1 MGLPR
6 RLFAVGAALVALA
19 PSGDGPAAEKADL
32 RPNLVPVRSVQE
44 MARAVDRARP
54 GDVIVVAPGIY
65 RLAKSIHV
73 DSPGRAAARIT
84 LKAARAGT
92 VRLEVAAVQG
102 FLVSAPYWTFENLKL
117 VGVCRRHHDC
127 EHAFHLVG
135 GAHATIIRNSR
146 LIDFNAAIKG
156 NGRRL
161 AGRRV
166 YPNDVLIDGNTFR
179 NLSPRRTTR
188 PVSLIDV
195 VGGERWIV
203 RANLFVDF
211 AKARGNRV
219 SYGAFLKGNSR
230 DGLFER
236 NLVVCEHNHTGGIR
250 IGLSFGGG
258 GGGDAGICQHGTCS
272 PQHTNGTMRNNV
284 IMNCRQDVGIYLN
297 QAKNTKLHHN
307 ILYNTR
313 GIDARYPTTSAEV
326 ANNVL
331 MGEVRARAGAA
342 VRQFDNLVGLSVRAF
357 RRFYADPE
365 AGDFTPTA
373 TGGIV
378 DRGRALVGLDDDFC
392 GNRRD
397 DGRPDLGAFEA
408 GGDPNCYRVLDRLR
422 Q

>member
-1 MGLPR
+1 MSHR
-6 RLFAVGAALVALA
+6 RWLLAVGAALVALA
-19 PSGDGPAAEKADL
+19 AVGDGQAAEKVDS
-32 RPNLVPVRSVQE
+32 PSNLVKVRNAQE

-54 GDVIVVAPGIY
+54 GDVILLAPGIY
-65 RLAKSIHV
+65 RLGASIHV
-73 DSPGRAAARIT
+73 DRPGSAAARIT

-92 VRLEVAAVQG
+92 VRLEVTALQG
-102 FLVSAPYWTFENLKL
+102 FLVSAPFWTFENLAL

-146 LIDFNAAIKG
+146 LIDFNAAIKSG
-156 NGRRL
+156 GRQL
-161 AGRRV
+161 ADRRV

-179 NLSPRRTTR
+179 NLSPRQTTR

-195 VGGERWIV
+195 VGGARWMV

-236 NLVVCEHNHTGGIR
+236 NLVVCEHRHTGGIR

-258 GGGDAGICQHGTCS
+258 GGGNAGSCQHGTCS

-297 QAKNTKLHHN
+297 QAKDSKLYHN

-313 GIDARYPTTSAEV
+313 GIDARYPTTSAEI
-326 ANNVL
+326 ANNVV
-331 MGEVRARAGAA
+331 MGEVRARDGAA
-342 VRQFDNLVGLSVRAF
+342 VVEFDNLAGLSERAF
-357 RRFYADPE
+357 RNIYADPE
-365 AGDFTPTA
+365 SGDFTPAA
-373 TGGIV
+373 TGGAI
-378 DRGRALVGLDDDFC
+378 DRGRALVGLVDDFC

-397 DGRPDLGAFEA
+397 DGRADLGAFEA
-408 GGDPNCYRVLDRLR
+408 GGGPSCYRVLDRLR